1 MEDCFVSSERTRSLQ
16 IEGRDLVLRY
26 SYVTVDR
33 DGGPMCR
40 IDASLTE
47 RSGDGTGS
55 TTSYRVEMS
64 HVQPDAVKRIF
75 EMIVMAED
83 PVFPVHVPE
92 IVRDQLSAIRMVAVT
107 SSQSLT

>member
-1 MEDCFVSSERTRSLQ
+1 MQDCFVSNERIRSLQ

-26 SYVTVDR
+26 SYVTEDR
-33 DGGPMCR
+33 DGGPRCR

-47 RSGDGTGS
+47 RSSDGTDS
-55 TTSYRVEMS
+55 TTGYCVEMS

-75 EMIVMAED
+75 EMIVLAED

>member
-1 MEDCFVSSERTRSLQ
+1 MDDCSIPSERIRSLQ
-16 IEGRDLVLRY
+16 VEGRDLVLRY
-26 SYVTVDR
+26 SYVAEET
-33 DGGPMCR
+33 DGGPRCR
-40 IDASLTE
+40 IEASLTE
-47 RSGDGTGS
+47 TSGDRTGS
-55 TTSYRVEMS
+55 TTGCCVEMS

-75 EMIVMAED
+75 EMIVLAED